1 MRLRYKSLIIMGV
14 LLGLSAC
21 GGSNEAGKGA
31 AQPPKLPFQTATV
44 APEKVV
50 KEEVFDA
57 TIDAVHQATVSAQ
70 TSGRITDVYFDV
82 DDYVK
87 KGDVL
92 IRFRAREQTA
102 ALSGA
107 QARYNEANANF
118 NRIKDL
124 LQQKLVSKAEYD
136 RADAALKSARAALD
150 QAQEQE
156 EHTVVRAPYS
166 GIVVKRF
173 VEVGEL
179 ASPGQPLMTGLSL
192 EELRAVVNLPEAY
205 IQQVRS
211 LSKAHIIFTDE
222 GGQSVE
228 STKLNIS
235 PYADPQ
241 THTFRVRVD
250 IPPGQHNVYPG
261 EFAKVA
267 FATGEVT
274 PLLVPAQAV
283 VHRSEVTGVYVVSP
297 EGRVELRQIRLGTRY
312 GDRYEVLS
320 GLTSGDK
327 VALDPIQ
334 AGVYLK
340 AMARVKAHE

>member
-1 MRLRYKSLIIMGV
+1 MRTRTNSLIILAGA
-14 LLGLSAC
+14 LLALSGC
-21 GGSNEAGKGA
+21 GNSGEAGKEV
-31 AQPPKLPFQTATV
+31 AQPAKLPFETTAVTL
-44 APEKVV
+44 EKVV
-50 KEEVFDA
+50 KEEIFDA

-70 TSGRITDVYFDV
+70 TSGRITEINFDV

-87 KGDVL
+87 KGDIL
-92 IRFRAREQTA
+92 IRFRAREQAA

-107 QARYNEANANF
+107 EARFKEANSNF
-118 NRIKDL
+118 ERIKDL
-124 LQQKLVSKAEYD
+124 LQQKLVSQAEYD
-136 RADAALKSARAALD
+136 RAEAALKSARAALE
-150 QAQEQE
+150 QSQEQT

-166 GIVVKRF
+166 GIVVKRY

-179 ASPGQPLMTGLSL
+179 ANPGQPLMTGLSL

-211 LSKAHIIFTDE
+211 LAHARIIFTDE
-222 GGQSVE
+222 NDQSIE

-250 IPPGQHNVYPG
+250 IPAGQHNVYPG

-267 FATGEVT
+267 FATGEENL
-274 PLLVPAQAV
+274 LLVPEQAV

-297 EGRVELRQIRLGTRY
+297 EGRVALRQIRLGRRY
-312 GDRYEVLS
+312 GNRFEVLA
-320 GLTSGDK
+320 GLTNGDK

-340 AMARVKAHE
+340 EKRAGKGS